1 MPEEASSRPTTRQA
15 RRTARLRL
23 ACSRCQ
29 RRKIRC
35 DGQLP
40 ACNNCKKAGVAC
52 TDGESVRLRDLP
64 RAQISN
70 LIDRVKWLESIVR
83 ERCADVDLS
92 QGPSGDFDM
101 ELDGDETFA
110 RDSTI
115 RVNSASPE
123 DGLNLTGS
131 HPPQAQPMQ
140 TSEPV
145 QATQITRSGPR
156 LVDPIAS
163 STLSHE
169 IGMVSLGSSQDP
181 KYIGPSSGYFLAR
194 LMLTSSRQ
202 DDQSWPVRAGPS
214 NPSIPTALVEAMHGP
229 MSLPSRHHARQLADN
244 YFDVINCQFP
254 VLHQPSFMVLMDQ
267 MYESGIDMESTPT
280 GAFQVFMVLALGSTV
295 LSRRVRARLPGESY
309 CLSAMQYFDRIS
321 IDSSIPG
328 LQCLLLLTIFTMHS
342 SNMRLNVW
350 YLNYQCIAAVLD
362 LGLQRDINTNAG
374 ISLLEQEM
382 RTRIFW
388 VVFTLDRMVATMM
401 GRPIGLRD
409 EACDL
414 RLPQHLEDASLQG
427 SLQPPAH
434 KSPGHMGFSIH
445 LFRLA
450 KLNSEFKYV
459 ANSIIRDTP
468 RYAYPAVIDINEW
481 QQGMLEQLDEW
492 YSQIPNTPDSDYIR
506 TICQIRCYGLR
517 MLVLRPSPA
526 IPNPSPE
533 ILKKCFGAAL
543 EVIRLFDHLYKKNL
557 LIHTWNTCHSAVLS
571 IITMLYCLKMVPEIA
586 KHTALDALMS
596 DFSAGLGVLAATG
609 EHWSGAK
616 RCRDILDDMI
626 RATIRWVKDI
636 SSQTF
641 DIEPPTHRRSL
652 RLDPA
657 HSHTMSPYNENA
669 SLGGVEPPR
678 LNFSEGLTQPL
689 SMSSATGS
697 NSESFLHQ
705 DPFESFL
712 ANTAFGDLMHTGDNT
727 NLDSIM
733 RGLFDD
739 FIPTYPSFA

>member
-1 MPEEASSRPTTRQA
+1 MPQESSSRPTPRQA

-29 RRKIRC
+29 RRKIR
-35 DGQLP
+35 
-40 ACNNCKKAGVAC
+40 
-52 TDGESVRLRDLP
+52 
-64 RAQISN
+64 ISN
-70 LIDRVKWLESIVR
+70 LIERVKWLENIVK
-83 ERCADVDLS
+83 ERCPDINLS
-92 QGPSGDFDM
+92 LGPSGDFDM
-101 ELDGDETFA
+101 DIDGDETFTG
-110 RDSTI
+110 DSMN

-123 DGLNLTGS
+123 DSLNLTDS
-131 HPPQAQPMQ
+131 HIVQAQPAQ
-140 TSEPV
+140 SLEPV
-145 QATQITRSGPR
+145 QATQTVRSGSR
-156 LVDPIAS
+156 LVEPIAS
-163 STLSHE
+163 SALSHE

-194 LMLTSSRQ
+194 LMLTSNRQ
-202 DDQSWPVRAGPS
+202 DDQAWPLRTAGS
-214 NPSIPTALVEAMHGP
+214 TPSIPTALVEAMHGP
-229 MSLPSRHHARQLADN
+229 MSMPSRHHAKLLAEN

-254 VLHQPSFMVLMDQ
+254 VLHQPSFVALMDQ
-267 MYESGIDMESTPT
+267 MYESGIDMESTPAA
-280 GAFQVFMVLALGSTV
+280 AFQVYMVLALG
-295 LSRRVRARLPGESY
+295 
-309 CLSAMQYFDRIS
+309 
-321 IDSSIPG
+321 
-328 LQCLLLLTIFTMHS
+328 

-388 VVFTLDRMVATMM
+388 VVFTLDRMIATMM

-414 RLPQHLEDASLQG
+414 RLPQRLEDAFLQG
-427 SLQPPAH
+427 SLQSSAH
-434 KSPGHMGFSIH
+434 QSSGRLAFSIH

-459 ANSIIRDTP
+459 ANSIVRDTP

-481 QQGMLEQLDEW
+481 QQGILERLDEW
-492 YSQIPNTPDSDYIR
+492 YSHIPNNPDSDYIR
-506 TICQIRCYGLR
+506 TICQISCHSLR

-533 ILKKCFGAAL
+533 TLKKCFSAAR
-543 EVIRLFDHLYKKNL
+543 EAIHLFDHLYKKNL

-586 KHTALDALMS
+586 RQTALDALMS

-616 RCRDILDDMI
+616 RCRDILDEMI
-626 RATIRWVKDI
+626 RATVRWVKDI
-636 SSQTF
+636 VSQPS
-641 DIEPPTHRRSL
+641 DVEPHTQRRSL
-652 RLDPA
+652 RLDSA
-657 HSHTMSPYNENA
+657 HAQTMSPYNDSA
-669 SLGGVEPPR
+669 SLAGTEPPR
-678 LNFSEGLTQPL
+678 LAFLEGLTQSI
-689 SMSSATGS
+689 SMSSVTASG
-697 NSESFLHQ
+697 SESFLHQ

-712 ANTAFGDLMHTGDNT
+712 ANTTFGDQMQTGDNT